1 MPSYGLSFAEQMS
14 SAFTAQLESI
24 STHQTFKAPHVLFND
39 GDKADFVYL
48 IHSGSL
54 KLVKTTMD
62 GKELTLQVC
71 GQGEL
76 VGVVGIFEK
85 NLLYNSTAIVMD
97 VCEVAIVPR
106 SSLEHLLLNNSEFC
120 IEFMR
125 WMGMVHRR
133 TQSKFRDLLLNGKTG
148 ALYSTLIRMSN
159 SYGLPQE
166 DGSILIDLSLTNRDL
181 AQYIGLTR
189 ESVNR
194 MLAELRKL
202 DVIEILPL
210 GHILIKDL
218 QYLKMAIHCDD
229 CPPDICQI

>member
-1 MPSYGLSFAEQMS
+1 MPSNGLSFAEQMS
-14 SAFTAQLESI
+14 SAFTQQLETI
-24 STHQTFKAPHVLFND
+24 ATRQTFKAPHVLFSD
-39 GDKADFVYL
+39 GDRADFLFL

-54 KLVKTTMD
+54 KLIKTTMD
-62 GKELTLQVC
+62 GKELTMQIC
-71 GQGEL
+71 GPGEL

-85 NLLYNSTAIVMD
+85 DLTYNSTAIVLD
-97 VCEVAIVPR
+97 VCEISIIQR
-106 SSLEHLLLNNSEFC
+106 SSLEHMLLHNSEFC
-120 IEFMR
+120 VEFMR

-159 SYGLPQE
+159 TYGIEQE

-194 MLAELRKL
+194 MLADLRKN
-202 DVIEILPL
+202 DVIDILPL
-210 GHILIKDL
+210 GHILIKDIS
-218 QYLKMAIHCDD
+218 YLKMAIHCDD

>member
-1 MPSYGLSFAEQMS
+1 MPPNGLSFAEQIS
-14 SAFTAQLESI
+14 SAFTAQLESKA
-24 STHQTFKAPHVLFND
+24 TLQTFKAPHVLFND

-48 IHSGSL
+48 ICSGSL
-54 KLVKTTMD
+54 KLMKTTMD

-71 GQGEL
+71 GPGEL

-85 NLLYNSTAIVMD
+85 NLVYNSTVIVMD

-106 SSLEHLLLNNSEFC
+106 ATLENLLLCNSEFC

-125 WMGMVHRR
+125 WMGRVHRR

-159 SYGLPQE
+159 SYGVPQE

-202 DVIEILPL
+202 DVIDILPL
-210 GHILIKDL
+210 GHILIKDIH
-218 QYLKMAIHCDD
+218 YLKTAIHCDD